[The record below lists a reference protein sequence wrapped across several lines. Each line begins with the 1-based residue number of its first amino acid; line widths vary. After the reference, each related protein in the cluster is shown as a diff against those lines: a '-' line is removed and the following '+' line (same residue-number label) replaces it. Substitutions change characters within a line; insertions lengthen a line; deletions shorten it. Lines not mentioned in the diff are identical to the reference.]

1 MSKAVPLVRYSNREV
16 IDMTGIGASSYRR
29 YLANNP
35 ETLEILVHTY
45 SDALVRYAYC
55 YVGDAAAA
63 EDIME
68 DAFAIYIA
76 KKIEFDSKEKIRCW
90 LYKTVRSRAVDY
102 LRRHRREVSLE
113 DVDQVLSTPDV
124 YEDAVKR
131 ERNAILYRSMQKLP
145 RQYRAVLQLY
155 YLDDFRVEQICDIMK
170 KTSKQVYNLLTRARA
185 ALKELMMKEGITY
198 EEL

>member
-1 MSKAVPLVRYSNREV
+1 MNML
-16 IDMTGIGASSYRR
+16 GIGASSYRR

-35 ETLEILVHTY
+35 ETLEMLVHSY
-45 SDALVRYAYC
+45 SDALVRYAYS

-68 DAFAIYIA
+68 DAFALYIV
-76 KKIEFDSKEKIRCW
+76 KKIEFDTKEQIRCW

-113 DVDQVLSTPDV
+113 GLEQVLRAPDPFV
-124 YEDAVKR
+124 DAAR
-131 ERNAILYRSMQKLP
+131 QERNAALYRNLQKLP
-145 RQYRAVLQLY
+145 QQYRVVLQLHY
-155 YLDDFRVEQICDIMK
+155 IEDFKVEYICEILK
-170 KTSKQVYNLLTRARA
+170 KSPKQVYNLLSRARVS
-185 ALKELMMKEGITY
+185 LKELLIKEGITY

>member
-1 MSKAVPLVRYSNREV
+1 
-16 IDMTGIGASSYRR
+16 MTSIGTSGYHR
-29 YLANNP
+29 YLANNT
-35 ETLEILVHTY
+35 ETLEMLVHAY

-55 YVGDAAAA
+55 YVGSAAVA
-63 EDIME
+63 EDLME
-68 DAFAIYIA
+68 DAFAAYIA
-76 KKIEFDSKEKIRCW
+76 KKIEFDTKEQIRCW

-124 YEDAVKR
+124 YEDVLKR
-131 ERNAILYRSMQKLP
+131 ERNAILYRSLQKLP
-145 RQYRAVLQLY
+145 QQYRAVLQLY
-155 YLDDFRVEQICDIMK
+155 YLDGFRVEQICSIMK

-185 ALKELMMKEGITY
+185 ALKELLIKEGITY